1 MAAQFRTIDEYIASF
16 PADVQSVLREVL
28 RRCLDAVPGAE
39 QTISYGIPTLKL
51 DGHYVVYFAAWK
63 HHISV
68 YPIPRGDTELQ
79 ADLDP
84 YRAAKGTLKFML
96 NKPIPY
102 DLITRVAAALVQE
115 REARYFRR

>member
-16 PADVQSVLREVL
+16 PEDVQSVLKEVR

-51 DGHYVVYFAAWK
+51 DGRYVV
-63 HHISV
+63 
-68 YPIPRGDTELQ
+68 E
-79 ADLDP
+79 ADLEP

-102 DLITRVAAALVQE
+102 ELIARVAAELAKE
-115 REARYFRR
+115 REARY

>member
-16 PADVQSVLREVL
+16 PEDVQSVLKEVQ

-51 DGHYVVYFAAWK
+51 DGHYVVYFAGWK
-63 HHISV
+63 HHISI
-68 YPIPRGDTELQ
+68 YPIPHHDADLQ
-79 ADLDP
+79 ADLEP
-84 YRAAKGTLKFML
+84 YHAAKGTLKFML

-102 DLITRVAAALVQE
+102 ELITRVAAALATE
-115 REARYFRR
+115 REARY